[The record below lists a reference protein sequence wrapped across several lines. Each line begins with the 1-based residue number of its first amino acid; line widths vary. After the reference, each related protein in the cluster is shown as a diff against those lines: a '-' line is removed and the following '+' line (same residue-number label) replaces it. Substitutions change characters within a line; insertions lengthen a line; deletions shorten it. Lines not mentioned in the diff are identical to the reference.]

1 MLKVYFFHLPKLKKK
16 VVWGAGPKWRSGS
29 CVPGDKKAQNRSS
42 VALHALSYSMS
53 QTLQNVIK
61 KKTKNKEGMLVTEI
75 LNTCT
80 RWSNK
85 HLLENFMQE

>member
-1 MLKVYFFHLPKLKKK
+1 MLF
-16 VVWGAGPKWRSGS
+16 GGRGPKWRSGS
-29 CVPGDKKAQNRSS
+29 CVPGDEKAQNRSS

-53 QTLQNVIK
+53 QTVQNVIK
-61 KKTKNKEGMLVTEI
+61 KKKQGGMLVTEI

-85 HLLENFMQE
+85 RLPEISCKIKVFIKSYSA